1 MCKKYIKLLTNILIV
16 GFIFFLKPLF
26 AVQGYINH
34 GGFVYNQSVIVNW
47 NVFAEP
53 SDNRAKI
60 NKISYKD
67 LNFSVKQPIIIDS
80 STVPSKTN
88 NYVIIQDIVDKN
100 NNKSLIQN
108 QKLVNKEISKSR
120 PKTKDVMKK
129 KLIAMEQQK
138 EYLPT
143 KNVIVSEP
151 RFIEDKKNKKVEL
164 ATIKMVPVDLENN
177 KKTFEKNIKKEK
189 EIRIKIENLFAN
201 VDNPFDDTFDSPV
214 DTETFTKP
222 GVKKTKAPSYN
233 PLTRYPLSQYTVKG
247 VITSNQGNRALVTTD
262 QGNYFYIKE
271 GQFIGVNKGIVDTIN
286 DNSII
291 ILQKDRRIEIIVS
304 SDGRI
309 SRK

>member
-47 NVFAEP
+47 NVFTKP

-100 NNKSLIQN
+100 DNKSLIQN

-120 PKTKDVMKK
+120 PKAKDVMKK

-214 DTETFTKP
+214 DTEIFTKSD
-222 GVKKTKAPSYN
+222 VKKTKAPSYN

-271 GQFIGVNKGIVDTIN
+271 GQFIGVNKGMVDAIN